1 MGAKPGNRVI
11 DDLELTLEPGTLTW
25 IGGSNGVGKTTLL
38 RVLAGL
44 IGPTEGHVH
53 IFGLHPEHDRR
64 AYQRRL
70 SFLSATGTGLYA
82 RLSVRQQIDYTARIA
97 FVPRERRPV
106 AVEESLRRFSLLELA
121 RHRVDRL
128 SMGQRQR
135 VRLAM
140 TFIKEPDLV
149 LLDEPR
155 NSLDSE
161 GTAMLV
167 AAVREVVERGGAVLV
182 VLSAGRVA
190 RDALRRADGTR
201 AGKAQEAVSTLRLYR
216 DAALG
221 FMARDWTVFKSYR
234 MQFFGQIASLFMGLA
249 LFYFLSRLLSVKSF
263 GSHSKYFAYVVL
275 GMIVVQVLQSTM
287 AVATGLRGELVAGT
301 FERILL
307 SPFGG
312 VAAVLSMMI
321 LPFCMSF
328 VSAIITLF
336 FGAVVFGLQIH
347 WATAALAVPVAML
360 GTGAFTAFG
369 LIFAC
374 SAILWEQVVGGAGL
388 MMSGIALVSG
398 LYFPIALLP
407 AWLKWFSSVQPFT
420 PTVELL
426 RHTLVRTPLTE
437 SSVLG
442 DLAKIVGFVVVFL
455 PISVLLLGRA
465 MRIGQRRGTIIE
477 YLDHERYPQ
486 PLIGCSRQP

>member
-1 MGAKPGNRVI
+1 
-11 DDLELTLEPGTLTW
+11 
-25 IGGSNGVGKTTLL
+25 
-38 RVLAGL
+38 
-44 IGPTEGHVH
+44 
-53 IFGLHPEHDRR
+53 
-64 AYQRRL
+64 
-70 SFLSATGTGLYA
+70 
-82 RLSVRQQIDYTARIA
+82 
-97 FVPRERRPV
+97 
-106 AVEESLRRFSLLELA
+106 
-121 RHRVDRL
+121 
-128 SMGQRQR
+128 
-135 VRLAM
+135 
-140 TFIKEPDLV
+140 
-149 LLDEPR
+149 
-155 NSLDSE
+155 
-161 GTAMLV
+161 
-167 AAVREVVERGGAVLV
+167 
-182 VLSAGRVA
+182 
-190 RDALRRADGTR
+190 
-201 AGKAQEAVSTLRLYR
+201 
-216 DAALG
+216 
-221 FMARDWTVFKSYR
+221 MARDWTVFKSYR

-374 SAILWEQVVGGAGL
+374 SAILFKQVVGGAGL

-426 RHTLVRTPLTE
+426 RHTLVRTPLTG
-437 SSVLG
+437 SVLG

-477 YLDHERYPQ
+477 Y
-486 PLIGCSRQP
+486 